1 MANKNLDA
9 LCAATG
15 LKLDPHSGAAYGT
28 YHGYR
33 VCVTP
38 PANNNMM
45 QMAFSVS
52 RGGASPD
59 LAALRQVCGTCR
71 EIASVQGSGSQVVFF
86 VRSAMNW
93 NKTLEN
99 AETALDAAAE
109 QLRQG
114 GYQDCCQ
121 HCGAAADLTTC
132 LLSGHP
138 VHLCDACAQS
148 MTASAAAQRQAAAE
162 KPENVLGGVVGAL
175 LGSLIGAATIVIL
188 SQLGVVA
195 ALSGIVMAVCTL
207 KGYELLGGKLTK
219 KGVVISVLVMLLMVY
234 VGDRCDWAIVVA
246 REMEAD
252 FFTSFRAVPAL
263 MDMDII
269 DTGVYMSSL
278 LRVYLFTLVGAVPM
292 ILSLMKGKSRKNETY
307 AMK

>member
-1 MANKNLDA
+1 MLKYFLRRLLAMIPKLIIISLVVFFALQLLPGDAVTRSVSPDVYRNMTPEQLDA
-9 LCAATG
+9 LRESLGLNDPLLVQYLRWVRNILRGEFGYSQATG
-15 LKLDPHSGAAYGT
+15 
-28 YHGYR
+28 
-33 VCVTP
+33 
-38 PANNNMM
+38 ANIAGM
-45 QMAFSVS
+45 
-52 RGGASPD
+52 
-59 LAALRQVCGTCR
+59 LAARLPATI
-71 EIASVQGSGSQVVFF
+71 ELTFWALVV
-86 VRSAMNW
+86 A
-93 NKTLEN
+93 
-99 AETALDAAAE
+99 
-109 QLRQG
+109 
-114 GYQDCCQ
+114 
-121 HCGAAADLTTC
+121 
-132 LLSGHP
+132 
-138 VHLCDACAQS
+138 
-148 MTASAAAQRQAAAE
+148 
-162 KPENVLGGVVGAL
+162 NVLGL
-175 LGSLIGAATIVIL
+175 L
-188 SQLGVVA
+188 LGVVA

-292 ILSLMKGKSRKNETY
+292 ILSLTKGKSRKNETY